1 MTFLSTTTSS
11 HNSQENRK
19 DQEIK
24 REKGHQDTS
33 QASALEFLPCGND
46 SNETFMLLQ
55 SMLSQVQGIFGDIP
69 TCQACMGQF
78 RSAKVRPGGHLL
90 NLCLRIDQGAIFGN
104 IPSCWACM
112 DQFWPENAGPK
123 DLLPN
128 LRLRIDIRGS
138 SAAFPGATAG
148 CHLTLHLV
156 NERARVGTCKWCK
169 YNTGESILSACKHW
183 PLGTVCRQ

>member
-1 MTFLSTTTSS
+1 MAMTAMKLLCFCSRCFLKFRGSL
-11 HNSQENRK
+11 
-19 DQEIK
+19 
-24 REKGHQDTS
+24 
-33 QASALEFLPCGND
+33 A
-46 SNETFMLLQ
+46 TFPLARPAWAN
-55 SMLSQVQGIFGDIP
+55 FGQQKSGLGA
-69 TCQACMGQF
+69 TCLICVCELIRG
-78 RSAKVRPGGHLL
+78 
-90 NLCLRIDQGAIFGN
+90 IFGN